1 MTSWST
7 APRRWLYCLRPRN
20 PGAKDSRWLTLE
32 VCREFQRSKCSRT
45 DLECKFAHPP
55 PHVEIQNGRVVACF
69 DSIKGKCQ
77 RKDPPCKYLHP
88 PQHLRE
94 QLLQNGRNNLI
105 LKNLQIQAY
114 QTQYANIMPMAYE
127 TGSKTVTMSAV
138 MPGQYSYLAHPSSSQ
153 APPQAVMRPPT
164 MTPAVAAAVAASP
177 YDAAVSFAASQ
188 KTHYP
193 GLQALSTV
201 PAQAPTAAYSPYLT
215 SYASVPMPA
224 SGDPTSVMSQ
234 AMPANMIAA
243 KAMRA
248 DKFEVCREFQR
259 GTCSRPASECRYA
272 HPAEH
277 IVVDATDNHVTVCMD
292 FVKSKCTRDQCK
304 YFHPP
309 SHLQALVRAAHARN
323 QAAVS
328 YNNTNSC
335 STLQS
340 TVPGMVP
347 AYKRIALGDISK
359 GGYPVYQTNP
369 LMSPLQHTSLM
380 HLQQQPSYIPVSFA
394 GHPPS
399 VPRI

>member
-1 MTSWST
+1 
-7 APRRWLYCLRPRN
+7 
-20 PGAKDSRWLTLE
+20 
-32 VCREFQRSKCSRT
+32 
-45 DLECKFAHPP
+45 
-55 PHVEIQNGRVVACF
+55 
-69 DSIKGKCQ
+69 
-77 RKDPPCKYLHP
+77 
-88 PQHLRE
+88 
-94 QLLQNGRNNLI
+94 
-105 LKNLQIQAY
+105 
-114 QTQYANIMPMAYE
+114 
-127 TGSKTVTMSAV
+127 MSAV

-177 YDAAVSFAASQ
+177 YDAA
-188 KTHYP
+188 THYP

-248 DKFEVCREFQR
+248 DKFET
-259 GTCSRPASECRYA
+259 G
-272 HPAEH
+272 
-277 IVVDATDNHVTVCMD
+277 TDNGETVTSHTSLMESFSYPTYITQTPGAAAMPHPMVIAKKRPRDPTED
-292 FVKSKCTRDQCK
+292 F
-304 YFHPP
+304 
-309 SHLQALVRAAHARN
+309 L
-323 QAAVS
+323 
-328 YNNTNSC
+328 
-335 STLQS
+335 LQS

-380 HLQQQPSYIPVSFA
+380 HLQQQPSYIPVSYTYLYPHEAPHAAAPTAYSPHHLTALAPGTMFSSMSPTITATTAASSNFISSIMASSSMAGTSTSTSGSGSGDTTGLVPASGLSLYMMSKNSHSSSSIGSNITTSAHGATHVPSIPNNAYHVEYFGSNKQVFSKQPVA

>member
-1 MTSWST
+1 
-7 APRRWLYCLRPRN
+7 
-20 PGAKDSRWLTLE
+20 
-32 VCREFQRSKCSRT
+32 
-45 DLECKFAHPP
+45 
-55 PHVEIQNGRVVACF
+55 
-69 DSIKGKCQ
+69 
-77 RKDPPCKYLHP
+77 
-88 PQHLRE
+88 
-94 QLLQNGRNNLI
+94 
-105 LKNLQIQAY
+105 
-114 QTQYANIMPMAYE
+114 
-127 TGSKTVTMSAV
+127 MSAV

-177 YDAAVSFAASQ
+177 YDAA
-188 KTHYP
+188 THYP

-248 DKFEVCREFQR
+248 DKFET
-259 GTCSRPASECRYA
+259 G
-272 HPAEH
+272 
-277 IVVDATDNHVTVCMD
+277 TDNGETVT
-292 FVKSKCTRDQCK
+292 
-304 YFHPP
+304 
-309 SHLQALVRAAHARN
+309 SHTSLMESF
-323 QAAVS
+323 S
-328 YNNTNSC
+328 YPTYI
-335 STLQS
+335 TQQS

-380 HLQQQPSYIPVSFA
+380 HLQQQPSYIPVSYTYLYPHEAPHAAAPTAYSPHHLTALAPGTMFSSMSPTITATTAASSNFISSIMASSSMAGTSTSTSGSGSGDTTGLVPASGLSLYMMSKNSHSSSSIGSNITTSAHGATHVPSIPNNAYHVEYFGSNKQVFSKQPVA